1 MSRAYLAFTAK
12 GEALAHRL
20 AEALPG
26 SVSRC
31 GGDVTLKGWTAEHF
45 AQNEALIFVGAVGIA
60 VRAIAPHCRS
70 KAVDPAVVVVDEGGN
85 FAVPLLSGHLGG
97 ANALARALAKACGA
111 VPVITTATDVNGLFA
126 VDLWAKAQNCAV
138 LEPERI
144 KCVSGALLAGQTVRY
159 WSPWPV
165 AGETPAGVK
174 KADAPEAADFA
185 LTLTP
190 QGEALH
196 LVPRIGVLGVGC
208 RRGTTAQQLEEAF
221 AAFCAA
227 SGLSPAAVCAAASI
241 DLKKDEPGLAAFCK
255 AHGWPITFY
264 PADELR
270 AVPGQFTPSA
280 FVASVTGVDNVC
292 ERSAV
297 KASGGTLLLPK
308 TAGGGVTLALAV
320 RPFAPDWR
328 TEQ

>member
-12 GEALAHRL
+12 GEALAQRL

-45 AQNEALIFVGAVGIA
+45 AQDEALIFVGAVGIA

-97 ANALARALAKACGA
+97 ANALARALAGICGA
-111 VPVITTATDVNGLFA
+111 VPVITTATDINGLFA
-126 VDLWAKAQNCAV
+126 VDLWAKAQNCVV

-144 KCVSGALLAGQTVRY
+144 KRVSGALLAGQTVRY

-165 AGETPAGVK
+165 AGETPAGVE
-174 KADAPEAADFA
+174 KADEPEAADFA

-190 QGEALH
+190 QGGALH

-208 RRGTTAQQLEEAF
+208 RRGTTARQLEEAF
-221 AAFCAA
+221 AAFCAV

-297 KASGGTLLLPK
+297 KASDGTLLLPK